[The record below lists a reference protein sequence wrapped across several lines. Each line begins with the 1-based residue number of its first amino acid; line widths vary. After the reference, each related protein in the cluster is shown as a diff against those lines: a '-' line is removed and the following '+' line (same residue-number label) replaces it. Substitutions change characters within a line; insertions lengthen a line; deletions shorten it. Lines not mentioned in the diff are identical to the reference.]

1 MASKKFGFVTCVQLG
16 MDVMEEIYDV
26 GGELS
31 LALTLEDDQA
41 ADKSGRVYLDGFAG
55 ERDIPLVK
63 VRHINDSE
71 AVAAIEKYELDRLFI
86 IGWSQ
91 IASAEVLAAPT
102 DGCVGMHPTLLPE
115 GRGRASIPWAI
126 LKGLRE
132 TGVTMF
138 EMDEGV
144 DTGPIL
150 AQHRIPLAPETDASQ
165 LYASA
170 LMAHRRLIRDHWEA
184 LSEGAIKSRPQD
196 PTAGTTW
203 PGRTPADGQLLPSMS
218 VEDALRLVRATTHP
232 YPGAFWRTPMG
243 TLRVWKARRH
253 MSLSEGPLF
262 DCLDGTVEAV
272 EYRWED

>member
-1 MASKKFGFVTCVQLG
+1 MTPRRFGFVTCVQLG
-16 MDVMEEIYDV
+16 MDVMDEIYQV
-26 GGELS
+26 GGQ
-31 LALTLEDDQA
+31 LALAISLRDDVA
-41 ADKSGRVYLDGFAG
+41 PRKSGRVYLDRFACD
-55 ERDIPLVK
+55 RDIPLVK
-63 VRHINDSE
+63 VTHINDSDTI
-71 AVAAIEKYELDRLFI
+71 AAIEQYGLHRLFI

-91 IASAEVLAAPT
+91 IAAPEVLSAPSQ
-102 DGCVGMHPTLLPE
+102 GCVGMHPTLLPQ

-126 LKGLRE
+126 LKGLPE

-150 AQHRIPLAPETDASQ
+150 AQHRIPLAPDTDASR

-196 PTAGTTW
+196 PTAGSTW

-218 VEDALRLVRATTHP
+218 VEEALRLVRATTHP

-253 MSLSEGPLF
+253 MSLSEAPLF